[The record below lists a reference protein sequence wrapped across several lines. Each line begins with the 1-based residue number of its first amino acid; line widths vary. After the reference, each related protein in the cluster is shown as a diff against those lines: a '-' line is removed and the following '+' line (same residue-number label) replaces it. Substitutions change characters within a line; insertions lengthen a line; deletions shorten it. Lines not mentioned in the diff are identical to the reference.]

1 MKSSAEYLYLWLFG
15 LHQTENALALFREA
29 SAVKTFG
36 FTIFS
41 ASAPRQAPWM

>member
-1 MKSSAEYLYLWLFG
+1 MKRSTEYLYLRLCD
-15 LHQTENALALFREA
+15 LHQRKDSPTPFRRALVGE
-29 SAVKTFG
+29 SSS